1 MCRYRFYICRMKAVF
16 TLRSHSFSTPK
27 CCHPLRLDPVAR
39 WWSLPTSA
47 PLLSSTSS
55 SDHLHILLI
64 IRWSIWFLS
73 LPLGEYKVLVWK
85 ERPSNNKIIGGAD
98 FQWPLSIVIHGAT
111 SSSPNGPFIVPFV
124 TST

>member
-1 MCRYRFYICRMKAVF
+1 MI
-16 TLRSHSFSTPK
+16 TSTPP
-27 CCHPLRLDPVAR
+27 HPV
-39 WWSLPTSA
+39 
-47 PLLSSTSS
+47 
-55 SDHLHILLI
+55 DHQVVNLVLV
-64 IRWSIWFLS
+64 SLS